1 MKIRYVFQL
10 ALLVLLLANCSKNND
25 SYTYNIQFDVDEAR
39 PYQPITILK
48 IASDYYT
55 HQESYTA
62 TLGAEEI
69 VFNRPEINYSFS
81 NEEAFVGY
89 VPGNINPGT
98 YELVIEIDGETYT
111 HEIDILPNEIV
122 VDPDI
127 LFSDFEQKYVNSDI
141 FNYIEDTV
149 DFKLALQELKSL
161 QGDDKELAAQIL
173 ANNIPAVEAIELALA
188 DAEQNTGRDFGKVG
202 CDIPCK
208 VGAVTAV
215 LGAVLS
221 APALTAIGTGVL
233 ATLVIKRIIIPV
245 VKALIKKVYD
255 AVVFTLNLG
264 YDRMAT
270 VAEMVYDSAA
280 NLISN
285 KTQALPDTLF
295 VERGKALNL
304 SIKTLREPIVKWD
317 NRGAYAFV
325 DDFFKVY
332 DILIAKLSIIG
343 LGLPGVSA
351 GTVSDYPAD
360 LDGFSMEVDNPN
372 VTVSNITGSTE
383 LASVTFNSSMSS
395 ELVFTFTYS
404 YTNDLNEK
412 SNISQLCKLVF
423 NACDGLTDVVDIDG
437 NVYSVVA
444 IGNQCWMAEN
454 LYVRH
459 YNDGTPLAEVSSDTN
474 KASNSYT
481 YYDYNSLNE
490 SAYGLMYDYSS
501 AAYNAAKGLCPQGWH
516 TPTEGEWL
524 SLIRSAGNAG
534 ALKSAGQLWDAPNT
548 GATNSVGFNAVPAGY
563 VIPELPSTPTA
574 KNNFFDKGKIGRFW
588 IYDSFA
594 AWSKPV
600 IDFSFD
606 SDVHAMETLHSFG
619 YASCRCVKD

>member
-1 MKIRYVFQL
+1 MKVEYFVLLSF
-10 ALLVLLLANCSKNND
+10 LVLLFAQCNKDGDD
-25 SYTYNIQFDVDEAR
+25 SQTYDIEFDLKEAR
-39 PYQPITILK
+39 SYQPIT
-48 IASDYYT
+48 AVMTVGGFSY
-55 HQESYTA
+55 QSYTG
-62 TLGAEEI
+62 TIGSKDI
-69 VFNRPEINYSFS
+69 VFEQADGLFTNTVIVGHVPEDI
-81 NEEAFVGY
+81 E
-89 VPGNINPGT
+89 PGVYYLT
-98 YELVIEIDGETYT
+98 IEIDGNDYS
-111 HEIDILPNEIV
+111 HEITILPNETV
-122 VDPDI
+122 ADADA
-127 LFSDFEQKYVNSDI
+127 LFDDFEQEYTSSDI
-141 FNYIEDTV
+141 YNYIEDTV
-149 DFKLALQELKSL
+149 DFKSALQELKSL
-161 QGDDKELAAQIL
+161 QGADKEIAAQIL
-173 ANNIPAVEAIELALA
+173 ANNLPAIEMLEQAIN
-188 DAEQNTGRDFGKVG
+188 DASQVTGRDFGKRG
-202 CDIPCK
+202 CDMPCK
-208 VGAVTAV
+208 VGAVTTM
-215 LGAVLS
+215 LGAVFS
-221 APALTAIGTGVL
+221 APALTAVGAGVL
-233 ATLVIKRIIIPV
+233 VTLVIKRIVIPV
-245 VKALIKKVYD
+245 VKALVKKAID
-255 AVVFTLNLG
+255 AVSFALSLG

-270 VAEMVYDSAA
+270 IAEMVYDSAA
-280 NLISN
+280 NMISN
-285 KTQALPDTLF
+285 KSQVLPDTLF
-295 VERGKALNL
+295 VERGRALNL
-304 SIKTLREPIVKWD
+304 SIKTLREPIIQES
-317 NRGAYAFV
+317 NRQQYSFV
-325 DDFFKVY
+325 DAFLDLYYKVQ
-332 DILIAKLSIIG
+332 AKLSPIS
-343 LGLPGVSA
+343 LSLPWLSGETEVK
-351 GTVSDYPAD
+351 DYASNF
-360 LDGFSMEVDNPN
+360 DGFSMEVDNPN

-404 YTNDLNEK
+404 YTNDLNEE
-412 SNISQLCKLVF
+412 SSISQLCKLVF
-423 NACDGLTDVVDIDG
+423 DACDGLTDVVDIDG
-437 NVYSVVA
+437 NVYSIVA

-516 TPTEGEWL
+516 IPTEGEWL